1 MALEEVDERFDYGEE
16 RHFPIAM
23 GVKLLLAIIYTMR
36 GDSCRIISARRQDM
50 SKGTTIVRIGR
61 DRTLERKTETGW
73 QKIDVPQARS
83 TGDPDNPAYD
93 PDNPPRT
100 EAQLA
105 RLKRVPRVRT
115 LRRQLALTQ
124 EEFSARYHIPI
135 GTLRDW
141 EQGRTEPDAP
151 AKAYLKV
158 IAADPED
165 AAEKLN
171 RSMHAAAE

>member
-1 MALEEVDERFDYGEE
+1 
-16 RHFPIAM
+16 
-23 GVKLLLAIIYTMR
+23 
-36 GDSCRIISARRQDM
+36 M
-50 SKGTTIVRIGR
+50 SKGTTIVRVGS
-61 DRTLERKTETGW
+61 DRTLKRKTEAGW
-73 QKIDVPQARS
+73 KKIDVPRAQS

-93 PDNPPRT
+93 PDNPPWT
-100 EAQLA
+100 DEISA
-105 RLKRVPRVRT
+105 RRKKVPRVRT

-151 AKAYLKV
+151 AKALLKL
-158 IAADPED
+158 IAADPEG